1 MGQKMGQTGAGYG
14 GRSRH
19 AAWSAEMSGGV
30 WWVTGVGEVQV
41 DDKGGFER
49 IWGAGVTNIEAYY
62 EEL

>member
-1 MGQKMGQTGAGYG
+1 MTLAQDMGKKMGQTGAGYG

-41 DDKGGFER
+41 DDIGGF
-49 IWGAGVTNIEAYY
+49 
-62 EEL
+62 